1 MANEVLYE
9 KKGHVV
15 IITLNRP
22 EAMNAFNPPQIKQ
35 FSEASLKFKND
46 PDAWVAIVTGAGN
59 QAFSAGFDLKT
70 MDASGDRLPSPGAD
84 APPLIQRGLDVFK
97 PIIAA
102 INGVAM
108 GGGLEIILACD
119 LRIAAEHVK
128 LSVPE
133 VKWNLIPG
141 WGGTQRLP
149 RQIGRAKAAE
159 MLLIGGSITAQEALQ
174 VGLINKIVP
183 ADKLMEEA
191 MLWAEKIA
199 ENGPLAVRAAKEC
212 IIRGTDMTLKD
223 GMQLELDL
231 VDKLLDTED
240 SKEGPRAFAE
250 KRKPKFKGK

>member
-1 MANEVLYE
+1 MADEVLYE

-22 EAMNAFNPPQIKQ
+22 EAMNAFNPAQIQQ
-35 FSEASLKFKND
+35 FSEASIKFKDD
-46 PDAWVAIVTGAGN
+46 PDAWVAIVTGSGN
-59 QAFSAGFDLKT
+59 KAFSSGFDLKT
-70 MDASGDRLPSPGAD
+70 MDASGDRLPSPGDD

-97 PIIAA
+97 PVIAA

-108 GGGLEIILACD
+108 GGGLEVVLACD
-119 LRIAAEHVK
+119 IRIAAEHVK
-128 LSVPE
+128 LAVPE

-149 RQIGRAKAAE
+149 RHIGRAKASE
-159 MLLIGGSITAQEALQ
+159 MLLMGTSIDAQEALRI
-174 VGLINKIVP
+174 GLINKIVP
-183 ADKLMEEA
+183 ADKLIEEA
-191 MLWAEKIA
+191 MAWAEKIA
-199 ENGPLAVRAAKEC
+199 QNGPLSVRAAKEC
-212 IIRGTDMTLKD
+212 ILRGTEMTLKD

-250 KRKPKFKGK
+250 KRKPEFKGR

>member
-1 MANEVLYE
+1 LANEVLYE

-22 EAMNAFNPPQIKQ
+22 EAMNAFNPPQIKA
-35 FSEASLKFKND
+35 FSQAGIKFKDD
-46 PDAWVAIVTGAGN
+46 PDAWVAIVTGSGN
-59 QAFSAGFDLKT
+59 KAFSAGFDLKT
-70 MDASGDRLPSPGAD
+70 MDASGDRLPSPGTG

-108 GGGLEIILACD
+108 GGGLEVILACD

-159 MLLIGGSITAQEALQ
+159 MLLMGISIDAQEAYRI
-174 VGLINKIVP
+174 GLINKIVP
-183 ADKLMEEA
+183 ADKLMEESMA
-191 MLWAEKIA
+191 WAQKIA
-199 ENGPLAVRAAKEC
+199 ENGPLSVRAAKQC
-212 IIRGTDMTLKD
+212 IIQGTNMTLAE

-250 KRKPKFKGK
+250 KRKPNFKGR

>member
-22 EAMNAFNPPQIKQ
+22 EAMNAFNPPQIKA
-35 FSEASLKFKND
+35 FSQAGIKFKDD
-46 PDAWVAIVTGAGN
+46 PDAWVAIVTGSGN
-59 QAFSAGFDLKT
+59 KAFSAGFDLKT
-70 MDASGDRLPSPGAD
+70 MDASGDRLPSPGTG

-108 GGGLEIILACD
+108 GGGLEVILACD

-159 MLLIGGSITAQEALQ
+159 MLLMGISIDAQEAYRI
-174 VGLINKIVP
+174 GLINKIVP
-183 ADKLMEEA
+183 ADKLMEESMA
-191 MLWAEKIA
+191 WAQKIA
-199 ENGPLAVRAAKEC
+199 ENGPLSVRAAKQC
-212 IIRGTDMTLKD
+212 IIQGTNMTLAE

-250 KRKPKFKGK
+250 KRKPNFKGR